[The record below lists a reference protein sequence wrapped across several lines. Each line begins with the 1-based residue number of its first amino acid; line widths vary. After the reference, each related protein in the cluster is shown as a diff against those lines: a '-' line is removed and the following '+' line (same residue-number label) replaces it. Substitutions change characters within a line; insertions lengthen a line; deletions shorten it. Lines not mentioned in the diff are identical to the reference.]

1 MLTLLKGKGK
11 KNKTKSSLQP
21 VMDAE
26 AFAKMHKINLKPIK
40 CPKCGLEFTP
50 SIPWVSKE
58 WRGIKCEEHECG
70 PEYAAFIAVPA
81 DPKVRARRRLFFL
94 QMKAMLE

>member
-1 MLTLLKGKGK
+1 MKESIL
-11 KNKTKSSLQP
+11 NP
-21 VMDAE
+21 VVDADT
-26 AFAKMHKINLKPIK
+26 FAARHKIDLKPIK

-70 PEYAAFIAVPA
+70 PEYAAFVVVPA
-81 DPKVRARRRLFFL
+81 DPKVRARRKRFYLEA
-94 QMKAMLE
+94 MKLLGGKK